1 MPEIKITNDTVG
13 TVLYNELGESLSI
26 DSKVKILRND
36 TSNNI
41 EGLDVR
47 RAVTLRGST
56 ATGITELSG
65 SLLMLRGK
73 DESMFFHI
81 GGDQYVSNN
90 AYFEADSGAY
100 GAWIFATGSG
110 THSAFRW
117 GFKSNGRFE
126 LSVDNEGTEAETV
139 SWTQA
144 MVITSSTGHVGV
156 GKTLP
161 DFHTLGSFNAQ
172 LDVSGSHKAVALAVT
187 GTVDLG
193 GAAIDSTFIL
203 PRVNTLQ
210 RNALPSLSGSLV
222 YNNQT
227 NKLNFYN
234 GSGWQVVSED

>member
-1 MPEIKITNDTVG
+1 MPNIKVTNDTLG
-13 TVLYNELGESLSI
+13 AEIYKARGESLSI
-26 DSKVKILRND
+26 DSKVTIIRGGGDN
-36 TSNNI
+36 SV
-41 EGLDVR
+41 EGLDVS
-47 RAVTLRGST
+47 RAVTLRAST
-56 ATGITELSG
+56 ETGISELSG

-73 DESMFFHI
+73 DEAMFFHI

-90 AYFEADSGAY
+90 AYFEADSGPW
-100 GAWIFATGSG
+100 GAWVFATGSG

-139 SWTQA
+139 SWTTA

-172 LDVSGSHKAVALAVT
+172 LDVSGSHNAVALAVT

-203 PRVNTLQ
+203 PRVNTAQ